1 MAALFPGSQTLG
13 RTEVGWIERIALSVG
28 VSIAVVPLLGLVL
41 NFTPWGIRFRSI
53 VATIALFTAGVGYAA
68 YWRRMRLPPDS
79 RLSLTLDLDFPEWR
93 EYTAVDKGVTT
104 ILAVSVV
111 VAGGTLVYVLV
122 TPRSGERF
130 TDFYV
135 LGPGGNASG
144 YPRALNV
151 SQAASVVLGL
161 TNHES
166 ASANYTVRINL
177 VGVRIVYNATTRTNE
192 TAEINRTTWAWIN
205 VTIANGANWT
215 YTYAF
220 SISYVGLWKI
230 QFLLFKDGNFF
241 SPYRKLQ
248 FYTTV
253 T

>member
-1 MAALFPGSQTLG
+1 MRLNFREKPWDLVMAVGYVVVVAATLLALGVGNVLAVFLVFFAPGYVLVAALFPGSQTLG

-28 VSIAVVPLLGLVL
+28 DSIAVVPLLGLVL

-151 SQAASVVLGL
+151 SDRKSVV
-161 TNHES
+161 
-166 ASANYTVRINL
+166 
-177 VGVRIVYNATTRTNE
+177 
-192 TAEINRTTWAWIN
+192 
-205 VTIANGANWT
+205 
-215 YTYAF
+215 
-220 SISYVGLWKI
+220 
-230 QFLLFKDGNFF
+230 
-241 SPYRKLQ
+241 
-248 FYTTV
+248 
-253 T
+253 